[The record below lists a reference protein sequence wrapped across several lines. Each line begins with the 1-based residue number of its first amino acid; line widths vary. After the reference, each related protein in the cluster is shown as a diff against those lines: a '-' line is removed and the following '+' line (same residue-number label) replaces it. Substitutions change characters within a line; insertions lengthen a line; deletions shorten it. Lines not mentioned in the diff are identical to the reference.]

1 MLLKPGTKVNLK
13 HYAPDDTGH
22 YKSADDADDEIKSL
36 LEELNKLQYLLYA
49 ENKHALLVV
58 LQCMDTS
65 GKDGTIRKVMGGLSP
80 LGVEV
85 KAFKAPH
92 EEELAHDY
100 LWRVHQ
106 AVPRRGYVGIFNR
119 SHYEDVLVVRV
130 HNLVPAHVW
139 KKRFE
144 QINQFEKILVENDVV
159 VLKFFLHISKKEQKR
174 RLEDRLNDPTR
185 YWKFSLKDVEE
196 RKYWSDY
203 RKAYEDAL
211 SKCSSDWAPWQIV
224 PADHK
229 WYRNLVVAKVMVKAL
244 RELDMKFPPPV
255 IDLSKVVIE

>member
-1 MLLKPGTKVNLK
+1 MLITPGTKVNLK
-13 HYAPDDTGH
+13 HYEPDDTGH
-22 YKSADDADDEIKSL
+22 YKSSDDVDDEIKSL

-58 LQCMDTS
+58 LQGMDTS

-130 HNLVPAHVW
+130 HDLVPAHTW

-144 QINQFEKILVENDVV
+144 QINQFERILVENDVV

-174 RLEDRLNDPTR
+174 RLEERLHDPTR
-185 YWKFSLKDVEE
+185 YWKLSLKDVEE

-203 RKAYEDAL
+203 RQAYEDAL
-211 SKCSSDWAPWQIV
+211 TKCSTDWAPWHIV

-229 WYRNLVVAKVMVKAL
+229 WYRNLVVAKVIVKAL
-244 RELDMKFPPPV
+244 RELDMKFPPPA

>member
-1 MLLKPGTKVNLK
+1 
-13 HYAPDDTGH
+13 
-22 YKSADDADDEIKSL
+22 
-36 LEELNKLQYLLYA
+36 
-49 ENKHALLVV
+49 
-58 LQCMDTS
+58 
-65 GKDGTIRKVMGGLSP
+65 

-211 SKCSSDWAPWQIV
+211 SKCSSDWAPWYIV

>member
-1 MLLKPGTKVNLK
+1 M
-13 HYAPDDTGH
+13 
-22 YKSADDADDEIKSL
+22 
-36 LEELNKLQYLLYA
+36 
-49 ENKHALLVV
+49 
-58 LQCMDTS
+58 
-65 GKDGTIRKVMGGLSP
+65 
-80 LGVEV
+80 
-85 KAFKAPH
+85 
-92 EEELAHDY
+92 
-100 LWRVHQ
+100 
-106 AVPRRGYVGIFNR
+106 
-119 SHYEDVLVVRV
+119 
-130 HNLVPAHVW
+130 
-139 KKRFE
+139 
-144 QINQFEKILVENDVV
+144 

-211 SKCSSDWAPWQIV
+211 SKCSSDWAPWYIV

>member
-1 MLLKPGTKVNLK
+1 MLLKPGTKVDLK
-13 HYAPDDTGH
+13 HYDPDDTGH
-22 YKSADDADDEIKSL
+22 YKSSNDADDEIKSVL
-36 LEELNKLQYLLYA
+36 DELNKLQYLLYA
-49 ENKHALLVV
+49 QNKHALLVV
-58 LQCMDTS
+58 LQGMDTS

-80 LGVEV
+80 LGVQV

-144 QINQFEKILVENDVV
+144 QINQFERILVENDVV

-211 SKCSSDWAPWQIV
+211 TKCNTEWAPWHIV

-244 RELDMKFPPPV
+244 RALDMKFPPPA